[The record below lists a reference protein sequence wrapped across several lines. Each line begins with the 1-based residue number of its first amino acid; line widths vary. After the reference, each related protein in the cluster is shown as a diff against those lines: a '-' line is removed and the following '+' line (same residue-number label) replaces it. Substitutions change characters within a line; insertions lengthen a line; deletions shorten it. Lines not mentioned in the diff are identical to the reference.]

1 MIGCFGVGATI
12 GGMYVVL
19 QRRAAIMISYELQL
33 AHKKNAKSTER
44 VEQVEK
50 ARGYDRELMMAM
62 TFHEVRNPLNGTV
75 GHLRLAKQLVAS
87 MRRGDVI
94 GGGQGGSRYGEGDGD
109 EGGGGALG
117 ALEEEV
123 DQSIVATDI
132 AV

>member
-1 MIGCFGVGATI
+1 MIGCFGGGATI
-12 GGMYVVL
+12 GCMYVVL
-19 QRRAAIMISYELQL
+19 QRRAAIKTAHELHL
-33 AHKKNAKSTER
+33 AHTKNAKSTER

-75 GHLRLAKQLVAS
+75 GHLRLAKQLVAG
-87 MRRGDVI
+87 MRGGDVI
-94 GGGQGGSRYGEGDGD
+94 GGGSEG

-117 ALEEEV
+117 ALEEEI